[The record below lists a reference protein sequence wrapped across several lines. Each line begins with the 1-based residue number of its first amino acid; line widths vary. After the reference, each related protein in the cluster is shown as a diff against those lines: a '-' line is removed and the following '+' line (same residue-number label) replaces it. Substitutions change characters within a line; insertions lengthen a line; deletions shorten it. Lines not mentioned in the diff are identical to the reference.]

1 MKPRLLHNGDVY
13 DIGQTINGVSRFIY
27 WNDKWHYFEER
38 ITREYEYS
46 QEDLTELI
54 RQDKLNGTDE
64 VTFLGNVFSY
74 FG

>member
-1 MKPRLLHNGDVY
+1 MKDKLLYNGDVF
-13 DIGQTINGVSRFIY
+13 DIGQTVNGVSRFIY
-27 WNDKWHYFEER
+27 LNDKWHYFEER

-64 VTFLGNVFSY
+64 VTFLGNVFSH
-74 FG
+74 FE